1 MSIMSRGFSALALT
15 LDSSRSGLLSK
26 IAATLGED
34 MDSLDDFMQTR
45 PPTSARPLLGL
56 TVLVVEDSRFA
67 SEAMRLLCLRSGARI
82 RRADSL
88 FHAHKHLAVYR
99 PSVVIID
106 IGLPDG
112 SGVDLIR
119 DLANARPR
127 VEVVLG
133 TSGDPDGERQSI
145 KAGADGFLPKP
156 LSSIGFFQSKILE
169 HLPPD
174 RQPKGIRMLS
184 DEIVV
189 PDQVALRDDL
199 ASAAIAL
206 EDSADERTLRYLTQF
221 LGGIARSV
229 DDTNLEKE
237 TEALA
242 DLQTTGQAVHGQV
255 ARVAAMVQD
264 RIARTAM
271 L

>member
-1 MSIMSRGFSALALT
+1 
-15 LDSSRSGLLSK
+15 
-26 IAATLGED
+26 
-34 MDSLDDFMQTR
+34 MDSLDDFMMTR

-88 FHAHKHLAVYR
+88 YNAQKHLAVYR
-99 PSVVIID
+99 PSVVIVD

-119 DLANARPR
+119 DLTQARPR
-127 VEVVLG
+127 VDVVLG
-133 TSGDPDGERQSI
+133 TSGDIDGEAQSL

-156 LSSIGFFQSKILE
+156 LESIGFFQSKILE
-169 HLPPD
+169 HLGD
-174 RQPKGIRMLS
+174 ERQPKGLRALN
-184 DEIVV
+184 DDVVV

-199 ASAAIAL
+199 TSAALAL
-206 EDSADERTLRYLTQF
+206 EDASDERTLRYLTQF

-229 DDTNLEKE
+229 HDSPLEE
-237 TEALA
+237 EAAALA
-242 DLQTTGQAVHGQV
+242 DLQISGEAITSQV
-255 ARVAAMVQD
+255 ARLAAIVQD
-264 RIARTAM
+264 RIARTDAI
-271 L
+271 

>member
-1 MSIMSRGFSALALT
+1 
-15 LDSSRSGLLSK
+15 
-26 IAATLGED
+26 

-88 FHAHKHLAVYR
+88 FNAHRHLAVYC
-99 PSVVIID
+99 PSVVIVD

-119 DLANARPR
+119 NLTTARPR
-127 VEVVLG
+127 VDVVLG
-133 TSGDPDGERQSI
+133 TSGDPDSESKAV

-156 LSSIGFFQSKILE
+156 LANIGFFQSKILE
-169 HLPPD
+169 HLPFD
-174 RQPKGIRMLS
+174 RQPKGLRMLT
-184 DEIVV
+184 DETVT
-189 PDQVALRDDL
+189 PDRVAFRDDL
-199 ASAAIAL
+199 TAAAIAL
-206 EDSADERTLRYLTQF
+206 EDPSDARSLRYLTQF
-221 LGGIARSV
+221 LGGLARSV
-229 DDTNLEKE
+229 DDTTLEHE

-242 DLQTTGQAVHGQV
+242 ELQLGGEAIHSQV

-264 RIARTAM
+264 RIARTPAI
-271 L
+271 